1 MAKLADAADL
11 KSADLYRSWGF
22 KSPSGHQSAGR
33 ARQRSKGFP
42 RSGSWPMPHRLPS
55 LGCAQIS
62 GAPLSIVHSTANVI
76 DTLTPPLEA
85 R

>member
-1 MAKLADAADL
+1 
-11 KSADLYRSWGF
+11 
-22 KSPSGHQSAGR
+22 
-33 ARQRSKGFP
+33 
-42 RSGSWPMPHRLPS
+42 MPHRLPS